1 MNSKDIILMGVK
13 NLLRRKTRTLLTV
26 LGVVIGAGSIV
37 IMLSLGIAMQENARK
52 NLEQYGS
59 LTTVSVSLSK
69 WDMESGEEKKAK
81 DGIKLDEKAALAFEK
96 IPNVSTAM
104 GMMEAS
110 FQIKAGRL
118 EGYMWG
124 QAVDMD
130 KLKYFDVNISKGRMM
145 TGEDKNGILF
155 GAESLKR
162 FRNPKSRNRD
172 RITIDPFEEKLLLFM
187 EGVNTDKKKNGIKVE
202 PIGIMGELN
211 EEGYSRDENSWTT
224 YVDIN
229 QYKEWQKFANKNS
242 EEKKSRKELKAQK
255 EKAYERIQ
263 VKVNEVENVAD
274 VAKSIEAMGY
284 MAQSMNDWLEAQEKQ
299 TQGIRTILAGIGI
312 VSLFIAAIGITN
324 TMVMSI
330 YERTKEIGVMKV
342 LGAELRDIKRLF
354 LFEAGMI
361 GFFGGIAGIGAS
373 YLASWILN
381 NSGLQIFGGGFGAEE
396 VDQLVSIVPPWLAGA
411 SLLFATIIGLVS
423 GYYPA
428 VRAMKLSALEAIR
441 NS

>member
-1 MNSKDIILMGVK
+1 MKSKDIILMGVK
-13 NLLRRKTRTLLTV
+13 NLLRRKTRTLLTI

-37 IMLSLGIAMQENARK
+37 IMLSLGIAMQENAKK

-59 LTTVSVSLSK
+59 LTTITVSLSK

-81 DGIKLDEKAALAFEK
+81 DGIKLDDKAVLTFEN
-96 IPNVSTAM
+96 IPHVVTAM
-104 GMMEAS
+104 EMMEAS
-110 FQIKAGRL
+110 FQVKAGRL
-118 EGYMWG
+118 ESYMWG

-145 TGEDKNGILF
+145 TSADENGILF

-187 EGVNTDKKKNGIKVE
+187 EGMDTDKKKNGIKVK
-202 PIGIMGELN
+202 PIGIMGDLD

-224 YVDIN
+224 YVDIK
-229 QYKEWQKFANKNS
+229 QFKKWQEFANKNS
-242 EEKKSRKELKAQK
+242 EQKKSRKELKK
-255 EKAYERIQ
+255 EAEKGYARVQ
-263 VKVNEVENVAD
+263 VKVDEVENVPE
-274 VAKSIEAMGY
+274 VAKAIEGMGF
-284 MAQSMNDWLEAQEKQ
+284 MAQSMNDWLESQQKQ

-342 LGAELRDIKRLF
+342 LGAQLRDIKRLF

-361 GFFGGIAGIGAS
+361 GFFGGVAGIGAS
-373 YLASWILN
+373 YLSSWILN
-381 NSGLQIFGGGFGAEE
+381 NSGLQLFGGGFGAEDVE
-396 VDQLVSIVPPWLAGA
+396 QLVSIVPPWLAGA
-411 SLLFATIIGLVS
+411 SLVFATVIGLVS